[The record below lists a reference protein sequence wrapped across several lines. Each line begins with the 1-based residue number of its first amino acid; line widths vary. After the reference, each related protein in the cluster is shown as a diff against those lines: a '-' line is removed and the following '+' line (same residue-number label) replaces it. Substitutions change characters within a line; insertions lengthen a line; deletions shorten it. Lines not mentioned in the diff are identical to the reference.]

1 MQIFTA
7 FGCCNVDPTEEPKRE
22 PEALFYGSRKPWHKI
37 KKERPLHLAA
47 AHLAAEGANNR
58 RIAHSLGK
66 TEVWMSNLAWQPFFQ
81 ERVDSILRERN
92 RDALESMSKIQRFA
106 NPATLVELCD
116 ASFFLKARSRISLAR
131 TIRVFTTGFLGSEVT
146 SLDRAPGGHP

>member
-1 MQIFTA
+1 
-7 FGCCNVDPTEEPKRE
+7 
-22 PEALFYGSRKPWHKI
+22 
-37 KKERPLHLAA
+37 LHLAA
-47 AHLAAEGANNR
+47 AHLAAPGANNR

-92 RDALESMSKIQRFA
+92 RDALESMFKIQLFA

-131 TIRVFTTGFLGSEVT
+131 TIRVFP
-146 SLDRAPGGHP
+146 RAS

>member
-1 MQIFTA
+1 MAQNKEGILPRFIWLRKARTTA
-7 FGCCNVDPTEEPKRE
+7 G
-22 PEALFYGSRKPWHKI
+22 
-37 KKERPLHLAA
+37 
-47 AHLAAEGANNR
+47 
-58 RIAHSLGK
+58 IAHSLGK

-92 RDALESMSKIQRFA
+92 RDALESMFKIQRFA
-106 NPATLVELCD
+106 NPATSVELCD

-146 SLDRAPGGHP
+146 SLIARREVTPKGRSWRVASNL

>member
-7 FGCCNVDPTEEPKRE
+7 FGFCNVDPTEEPKRE

-58 RIAHSLGK
+58 RDSPQP
-66 TEVWMSNLAWQPFFQ
+66 WQ
-81 ERVDSILRERN
+81 D
-92 RDALESMSKIQRFA
+92 
-106 NPATLVELCD
+106 
-116 ASFFLKARSRISLAR
+116 
-131 TIRVFTTGFLGSEVT
+131 
-146 SLDRAPGGHP
+146 